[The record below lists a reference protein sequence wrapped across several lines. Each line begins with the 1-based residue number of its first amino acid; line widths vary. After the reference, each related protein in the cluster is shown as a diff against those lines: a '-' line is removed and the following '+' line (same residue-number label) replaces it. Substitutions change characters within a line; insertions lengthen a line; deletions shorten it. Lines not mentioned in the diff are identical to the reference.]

1 MSGRIL
7 RAVVIGMIVL
17 ALVAACTPSPAAP
30 SVVPPTVLPTTVPPT
45 AVPPTAVPPDASPLA
60 AIVQG
65 AAERLNAGDLE
76 GSLAYWA
83 DDAVFYCFGLPTG
96 NEIYAGKQQIRP
108 VWEENIGSHFKEEVE
123 ILDIKGEAVTT
134 RTTTWHDFTRQL
146 GVAPMVA
153 TEVYVIKDGKIAS
166 LTWTITAES
175 LAKLKPALLAVLPPA
190 PTPDPAAEPPVP
202 GTALTVTIAGGVCT
216 YDGPAALLPGK
227 VAVTLDIK
235 DQDRTAYALYFFTL
249 NEGRGLDDL
258 MASTADP
265 NPPSWAPIVW
275 AYERGLPGKQSTYSM
290 TVDKGPLYW
299 VCFSKPPD
307 LAIGGSG
314 PIEVGK

>member
-7 RAVVIGMIVL
+7 RAVVIGMIVP
-17 ALVAACTPSPAAP
+17 ALVAACTPSPTAPAA
-30 SVVPPTVLPTTVPPT
+30 VPPTVLPT
-45 AVPPTAVPPDASPLA
+45 AVPPTAVPLDAGPLA

-96 NEIYAGKQQIRP
+96 NEVYAGKEQIRP

-123 ILDIKGEAVTT
+123 ILQIKGDAVTA

-153 TEVYVIKDGKIAS
+153 TEVYVIEDGKIAS

-175 LAKLKPALLAVLPPA
+175 LARLKPALLAVLPPA
-190 PTPDPAAEPPVP
+190 PTADPAAEPPVP
-202 GTALTVTIAGGVCT
+202 GSALTVTVAGGVCT
-216 YDGPAALLPGK
+216 YDGPAVLARGK
-227 VAVTLDIK
+227 VAVTLDVK
-235 DQDRTAYALYFFTL
+235 DRDKTAYALYFFTL
-249 NEGRGLDDL
+249 DEGRGFDEL
-258 MASTADP
+258 MAATMDSH
-265 NPPSWAPIVW
+265 PPSWAPVVYG
-275 AYERGLPGKQSTYSM
+275 YEGGRPGKLSTFSM
-290 TVDKGPLYW
+290 TVDEGPLYW
-299 VCFSKPPD
+299 ICFSKPPD
-307 LAIGGSG
+307 LAIGGAG
-314 PIEVGK
+314 PIEIGK